1 MSVSTDLLK
10 IKQDTKKLMEWSKEN
25 NDYPIQFGSDYTSAI
40 FEPYLVNVDVLK
52 LLEILENDTTLVSLE
67 LCFYEISKKM
77 ADSLGKV
84 LAKNRTLTSLLLF
97 INKNYYVDFLQQ
109 LGQSLLRNKTLRV
122 CKIIYDD
129 NPYNTI
135 QISQLRIKHD
145 NDKLAEIV
153 SINNA
158 NFHSEQRLQ
167 YYTTLQILR
176 SKKINENGILKKVL
190 GFLVKNPTLLSQLL
204 QFSYQKDHR
213 QTINIK
219 KMDEENRALQK
230 KDNKELFEVLSDASN
245 TNENTVSILLD
256 GKNIDCPGFYL
267 SRLSEKDPRYLAFVK
282 DNSNTDI
289 QYIVSGLKNPMSTA
303 PGGIYV
309 VCKSMGEVPSVKDQI
324 IAYSWAWHNQNA
336 LVFDSIRITPSHPN
350 QYKIIISHLFSYG
363 AHHLV
368 SKNDIKR
375 VLLGMDEER
384 EMINLLINFEALL
397 RIEPLNW
404 TGPRKSSLKQCIL
417 ADKHLPFFQVYLNYC
432 GLSTTVLDDAFK
444 QEIGYKKLSALIDEW
459 MILCDI
465 SDQDNKIILVDH
477 LMERMLGRHCRF
489 SEVQAELQIRYSH
502 INKEINTFRSKDE
515 KEILYLKAIKKME
528 AEEDTILEEREEDDR
543 EMLRKKIQE
552 FNNRSSCVIS

>member
-25 NDYPIQFGSDYTSAI
+25 DDYPIQFGFDYTSAI
-40 FEPYLVNVDVLK
+40 FEQYLVKVDVLK
-52 LLEILENDTTLVSLE
+52 LLELFENDATLVSLE
-67 LCFYEISKKM
+67 LCFYDNSKKI

-109 LGQSLLRNKTLRV
+109 LGKFLLKNKTLRV
-122 CKIIYDD
+122 CKVIYDD

-135 QISQLRIKHD
+135 QIAQPRIKHD

-167 YYTTLQILR
+167 YYTTLQLLR

-190 GFLVKNPTLLSQLL
+190 GFLVKNPKLLSQLL

-245 TNENTVSILLD
+245 TNENTVSVLLD

-267 SRLSEKDPRYLAFVK
+267 SRLSENDPRYLAFVK
-282 DNSNTDI
+282 DDSNKDT
-289 QYIVSGLKNPMSTA
+289 QYIVSGLKNPMSSA

-336 LVFDSIRITPSHPN
+336 LVFDSIRINPSHPK

-368 SKNDIKR
+368 SKNNIKR

-384 EMINLLINFEALL
+384 EMINLLRNFKALL

-404 TGPRKSSLKQCIL
+404 TGHRKSSLKQCIL
-417 ADKHLPFFQVYLNYC
+417 ADQHLPFFRVYLNYC
-432 GLSTTVLDDAFK
+432 GLNTIGLDDAFN

-459 MILCDI
+459 MILCNI
-465 SDQDNKIILVDH
+465 SDQDNKAILVWH
-477 LMERMLGRHCRF
+477 LMERMLGKNCRP
-489 SEVQAELQIRYSH
+489 SNIQEELQRRYSK
-502 INKEINTFRSKDE
+502 INEEINTFNSKDQA
-515 KEILYLKAIKKME
+515 EILYLKAIKKME
-528 AEEDTILEEREEDDR
+528 AEEETVLEEREQDDR
-543 EMLRKKIQE
+543 ETLRKKIQE